1 MAGNLYIFLPP
12 GLSFIAFSQR
22 PGIPWR
28 FLFGLISR
36 ILFRGKEKMKKYFE
50 FDKLGTNYRREF
62 IGGMTTFLAMAYIL
76 VVNPLTLTLDGIQD
90 LPDAMRMD
98 YGAVF
103 VATALAAAIGSI
115 LMGLL
120 GKYPIALA
128 PGMGL
133 NAFFAYTV
141 VLSHGAPWQ
150 HALAAVFISSLF
162 FLLLTITGWREKL
175 INAIPVE
182 LKHAVGAGIGLFIT
196 FIGLKNAGIIV
207 DNPATLVGLGD
218 LTNGN
223 TLLALFGLL
232 ITVIMLTRGIHGA
245 VFFGII
251 ITVIAGMIFNLI
263 DTPEKVV
270 GAVPSV
276 APTFGAVFTAFG
288 DPSFYTSTMLGII
301 LTFLFVDFFDNAGT
315 LVAVANQA
323 GLMKDNK
330 LPRAGRALFADSI
343 ASLVGSIFGTS
354 TTTSYIE
361 SSAGVASGARSGF
374 ASLVTAGFF
383 LLALFFF
390 PLLSVVTSAV
400 TAPALIIVGVLM
412 VSSLGK
418 IEWDRFEIA
427 VPSFLTMISMPLS
440 SSIATGI
447 AAGFIFYPITMLVK
461 GKSKEVHP
469 IMYLFFVIFV
479 LYFVFLTE

>member
-1 MAGNLYIFLPP
+1 
-12 GLSFIAFSQR
+12 
-22 PGIPWR
+22 
-28 FLFGLISR
+28 
-36 ILFRGKEKMKKYFE
+36 MKKYFE
-50 FDKLGTNYRREF
+50 FEKLGTNYRREF
-62 IGGMTTFLAMAYIL
+62 MGGMTTFLAMAYIL
-76 VVNPLTLTLDGIQD
+76 IVNPITLTLADVKD
-90 LPDAMRMD
+90 LPDALRMD

-103 VATALAAAIGSI
+103 VATALAAALGSI
-115 LMGLL
+115 IMGLI

-141 VLSHGAPWQ
+141 VLGSGAPWQ
-150 HALAAVFISSLF
+150 HALAAVFISGVF
-162 FLLLTITGWREKL
+162 FLLLTISGLREKI

-223 TLLALFGLL
+223 TLLAIFGLL
-232 ITVIMLTRGIHGA
+232 ITVIMMTRGINGA
-245 VFFGII
+245 VFFGMIV
-251 ITVIAGMIFNLI
+251 TVIVGMIFNLI
-263 DTPEKVV
+263 DKPEQVV
-270 GAVPSV
+270 GAVPSIE
-276 APTFGAVFTAFG
+276 PTFGAVFTAFG
-288 DPSFYTSTMLGII
+288 DPSFYTATMVGII

-343 ASLVGSIFGTS
+343 ASIVGSVLGTS

-390 PLLSVVTSAV
+390 PVLSVVTAPV

-418 IEWDRFEIA
+418 IDWSRFEIA
-427 VPSFLTMISMPLS
+427 VPAFLTMIAMPLS
-440 SSIATGI
+440 YSIATGI
-447 AAGFIFYPITMLVK
+447 AAGFIFYPITMMVK
-461 GKSKEVHP
+461 GRRKEIHP
-469 IMYLFFVIFV
+469 IMYIFFIIFV